1 MESQALLR
9 NIPKIDDILRRFEKE
24 VPDVSSALIT
34 DLTRRYVDELRCNI
48 LKGDITTMPSME
60 AIISELRILLKKES
74 LLNLREVINATGVIL
89 HTNLGRA
96 CLSNEAADAACIAAK
111 RYSTLEYD
119 LASGSRGSRHSHVE
133 ALLCRLTGAESAIVV
148 NNNAAA
154 VLLTLSAIGS
164 GGEVVISRGELVEIG
179 GSFRMPDIM
188 EQCGCRL
195 CEVGTTNKTHLR
207 DFSAAIGPDTKALL
221 KVHTSNFRIVGFT
234 KSVPLHELSSLAH
247 ENDIPVIQ
255 DLGSGSFIDL
265 RPFGIH
271 DEPTVKDSVEA
282 GADIISFS
290 GDKLLGGPQAGV
302 IVGKTRYIEKLRSH
316 PLARAV
322 RVDKMTLAALEAT
335 LRSYLDPR
343 SALLT
348 IPTLRMLTA
357 SPYELKNR
365 AEKLCVML
373 RQKNVS
379 ADIIKD
385 NTHVGG
391 GSVPCQL
398 LPAYVVSVLPASC
411 SVNAL
416 EQALRGLER
425 PIIGRITGDRYLLD
439 VRTLWDEDFSYIA
452 EMMGEYAR

>member
-1 MESQALLR
+1 MERHALLR

-24 VPDVSSALIT
+24 VPHVSSALIT
-34 DLTRRYVDELRCNI
+34 DLTRTYINELRDGI
-48 LKGDITTMPSME
+48 LRGDIMSLPSME
-60 AIISELRILLKKES
+60 AIISELKILLKKES
-74 LLNLREVINATGVIL
+74 LLNLREVINGTGVIL

-96 CLSNEAADAACIAAK
+96 CLSDEAANAAYIAAK
-111 RYSTLEYD
+111 RYSTLEYNVV
-119 LASGSRGSRHSHVE
+119 SGSRGSRHSHIE
-133 ALLCRLTGAESAIVV
+133 ALLCKLTGAESAIVV

-154 VLLTLSAIGS
+154 VLLILSAIGA

-179 GSFRMPDIM
+179 GSFRMPEIM
-188 EQCGCRL
+188 EQCACRL
-195 CEVGTTNKTHLR
+195 HEVGTTNKTHLR
-207 DFSAAIGPDTKALL
+207 DFSIAIRPDTKALL

-234 KSVPLHELSSLAH
+234 QSVPLCELSDLAH
-247 ENDIPVIQ
+247 KNDIPLIQ
-255 DLGSGSFIDL
+255 DLGSGSLIDL

-271 DEPTVKDSVEA
+271 DEPTVKDSIEA
-282 GADIISFS
+282 GVDIVSFS

-302 IVGKTRYIEKLRSH
+302 IVGKERYIEKLKSH

-365 AEKLCVML
+365 AEKLCTML
-373 RQKNVS
+373 QQRNVS
-379 ADIIKD
+379 ADIIED

-398 LPAYVVSVLPASC
+398 LPAYVVAIMPAAC

-425 PIIGRITGDRYLLD
+425 PIIGRITSDRYLLD

-452 EMMGEYAR
+452 EMIGAYAR